1 MANLPDEIWSL
12 IFELGVKRKI
22 LGFKDLCSLAI
33 SCKQFKRLSAHND
46 LWSVI
51 LTLEFPSSSQSNGS
65 SKSNY
70 KTSFERDRSRKIAAH
85 KRAILRVESE
95 IALSQNSLKDLEHR
109 MLQEGETIRELTREL
124 KNLQKARHASVALN
138 VWQPEVICGHQ
149 KEVIAQ
155 SSVPVESRIQAL
167 EMELR
172 VCKECIARF
181 TRARDVHK
189 WKMARNQERLASL
202 KYHPVPSYQPE
213 MSIHESQVKPKKMK
227 QLKDCNTI

>member
-33 SCKQFKRLSAHND
+33 SCRQFKRLSAHND

-70 KTSFERDRSRKIAAH
+70 KT
-85 KRAILRVESE
+85 
-95 IALSQNSLKDLEHR
+95 
-109 MLQEGETIRELTREL
+109 
-124 KNLQKARHASVALN
+124 RHASVALN